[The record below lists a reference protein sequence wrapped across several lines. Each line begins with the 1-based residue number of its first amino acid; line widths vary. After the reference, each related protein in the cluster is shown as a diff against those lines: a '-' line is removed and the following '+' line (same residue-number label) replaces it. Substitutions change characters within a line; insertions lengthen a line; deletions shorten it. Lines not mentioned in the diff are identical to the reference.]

1 VGILRCKSSEHMGKH
16 LIKHT
21 NRTPSWPALRSPP
34 ALLCCAISVA
44 LTATVGVEQAYA
56 AIDYRDTLYRDT
68 LEKAVDPP
76 GDIVVDAGKFL
87 DVFAADQESYDNNLF
102 RLNRAT
108 DVTTLI
114 GPNASRQDH
123 INTVSAGLDG
133 QWTPG
138 RQIVT
143 LDLRVDDNRY
153 AQNNDLNN
161 VSSSDRLIWNWSVGS
176 LLSGQAGA
184 DFTRS
189 IAGFVNSNVYSR
201 NLVDQ
206 AEYFAG
212 ARYQIGPHWAIFGGI
227 IEADTSLTAVA
238 SKGDDSN
245 RKSGEGG
252 VEYATSAQNSF
263 GFEYRYTDATY
274 PNTTVSNGAATF
286 PNYHEDRERFFIKYG
301 ISDKTQLNAS
311 AGYLNRD
318 YPNHSVGA
326 FSGNIWRASLQW
338 QPRDRTQIVV
348 GGWRELHA
356 YLTADSDYYV
366 SNGFSASPVW
376 LVSEKVNISMQLS
389 SEKQNYIA
397 SSGTVVS
404 PTGTSAVGPR
414 QDKLVAEQ
422 AVVTYAPLKYLT
434 VNLTVR
440 HEQRNS
446 NAANEPNFSYNDT
459 LASVGVTGKF

>member
-1 VGILRCKSSEHMGKH
+1 MGQH
-16 LIKHT
+16 LIKR
-21 NRTPSWPALRSPP
+21 NDASPSWLALRNPH
-34 ALLCCAISVA
+34 ALLCCVISVA
-44 LTATVGVEQAYA
+44 LTATAGVEQAFA

-76 GDIVVDAGKFL
+76 GDINVDAGKFL
-87 DVFAADQESYDNNLF
+87 DVFAEDQESYDNNLY
-102 RLNRAT
+102 RLNDST
-108 DVTTLI
+108 DVAALI

-138 RQIVT
+138 RQIVS
-143 LDLRVDDNRY
+143 LDLRADDNRY

-161 VSSSDRLIWNWSVGS
+161 VSTSDKLIWNWSVGS

-189 IAGFVNSNVYSR
+189 IAGFVNTNVYSR

-206 AEYFAG
+206 AEYFGG
-212 ARYQIGPHWAIFGGI
+212 ARYQIGPRWAIFGGI
-227 IEADTSLTAVA
+227 IETDTTLSAVA
-238 SKGDDSN
+238 SKQDDSN
-245 RKSGEGG
+245 RKAVEGG
-252 VEYATSAQNSF
+252 VEYATSALNSF

-274 PNTTVSNGAATF
+274 PNAIVANGAASF
-286 PNYHEDRERFFIKYG
+286 PNYHEDRERFFIKYA

-311 AGYLNRD
+311 AGYLERD

-326 FSGNIWRASLQW
+326 FAGDIWRASLQW

-366 SNGFSASPVW
+366 SDGFSASPVW
-376 LVSEKVNISMQLS
+376 LVSEKINISIQLS
-389 SEKQNYIA
+389 SEKQHYVVS
-397 SSGTVVS
+397 SSGT
-404 PTGTSAVGPR
+404 PAVGPPR
-414 QDKLVAEQ
+414 EDKLVVGQ
-422 AVVTYAPLKYLT
+422 AALTYAALKYMT

-440 HEQRNS
+440 HEQRDS
-446 NAANEPNFSYNDT
+446 NALNEPNFSYNDT
-459 LASVGVTGKF
+459 LASVGITGKF